1 MSIKSEKAKYLI
13 ENDGVP
19 TSGGII
25 ASQMRKDAVIHVV
38 EIAEEEMKQKAIEA
52 FKAATD
58 GYFIVG
64 GTDYSANIL
73 NEFVKK
79 LNS

>member
-1 MSIKSEKAKYLI
+1 MSIISEKAKYLI

-19 TSGGII
+19 TSGGLLT
-25 ASQMRKDAVIHVV
+25 SQMTKNAVIHVV

-52 FKAATD
+52 FKSMTD
-58 GYFIVG
+58 SSTDRLDEFI
-64 GTDYSANIL
+64 D
-73 NEFVKK
+73 K

>member
-1 MSIKSEKAKYLI
+1 MSIISKKVKYLI

-19 TSGGII
+19 TSGGILT
-25 ASQMRKDAVIHVV
+25 SQMTKSSVIHVV

-52 FKAATD
+52 FKSMTD
-58 GYFIVG
+58 SS
-64 GTDYSANIL
+64 TDRM
-73 NEFVKK
+73 NEFIDK

>member
-1 MSIKSEKAKYLI
+1 MK
-13 ENDGVP
+13 
-19 TSGGII
+19 
-25 ASQMRKDAVIHVV
+25 KDAVIHVV

-73 NEFVKK
+73 NEFVNK

>member
-1 MSIKSEKAKYLI
+1 MKSEKAKYLI

-25 ASQMRKDAVIHVV
+25 TSQMKKDAVIHVV

-52 FKAATD
+52 FKAVTD
-58 GYFIVG
+58 GHLIVG